1 MCFFVWRGPF
11 FELSYSTTPL
21 KKKKKKKKNLY
32 DNQRV
37 QENLFFPYGDL
48 QLWQWKAF
56 TIGPPPTSF

>member
-1 MCFFVWRGPF
+1 MWRGSF
-11 FELSYSTTPL
+11 FELSYSTTSL
-21 KKKKKKKKNLY
+21 KKKKKNLY

-37 QENLFFPYGDL
+37 QENLFFPYVDL